1 MNLNIG
7 KETQD
12 QIDARNREIMDMMVD
27 LADRKLNPHKYEVKK
42 VEKSEITIG
51 QVVFMAIGIV
61 ALLLVI
67 L

>member
-7 KETQD
+7 EETQE
-12 QIDARNREIMDMMVD
+12 QIEARNKMIMDMAVD
-27 LADRKLNPHKYEVKK
+27 TIDRKLNPHKYEVKK
-42 VEKSEITIG
+42 VEKNEMTIG
-51 QVVFMAIGIV
+51 QIVFMAIGIV

>member
-7 KETQD
+7 QETQE
-12 QIDARNREIMDMMVD
+12 QIEARNKMIMDIAVD
-27 LADRKLNPHKYEVKK
+27 TIDRKLNPHKYEVKK
-42 VEKSEITIG
+42 VEKNEMTIG

>member
-42 VEKSEITIG
+42 VEKNEMTIG
-51 QVVFMAIGIV
+51 QVVWIAIGIV
-61 ALLLVI
+61 LLLWI
-67 L
+67 IF

>member
-7 KETQD
+7 EETQE
-12 QIDARNREIMDMMVD
+12 QIEARNKMIMDMAVD
-27 LADRKLNPHKYEVKK
+27 TIDRKLNPHKYEVKK
-42 VEKSEITIG
+42 VEKNEMTIG
-51 QVVFMAIGIV
+51 QVIFIAIGIV

>member
-7 KETQD
+7 EETQE
-12 QIDARNREIMDMMVD
+12 QIEARNKMIMDMAVD
-27 LADRKLNPHKYEVKK
+27 TIDRKLNPHKYEVKK
-42 VEKSEITIG
+42 VEKHVMTIG
-51 QVVFMAIGIV
+51 QIVFMAIGIV